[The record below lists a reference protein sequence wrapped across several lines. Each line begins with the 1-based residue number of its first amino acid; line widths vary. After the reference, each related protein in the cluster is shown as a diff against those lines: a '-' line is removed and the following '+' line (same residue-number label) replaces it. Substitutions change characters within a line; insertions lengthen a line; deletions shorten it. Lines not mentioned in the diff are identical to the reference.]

1 MWMSR
6 WSRLLLALVI
16 CLAAA
21 ACGGVANQGSTPF
34 EQSGASADAPASD
47 SGASGATGES
57 PEQQSDR
64 AGGVPG
70 VPGSPG
76 APGAP
81 EEPGNG
87 GGNAQALGA
96 PLKMPDIQQVG
107 APMSSAEPQIREQ
120 FEVLCNHEDPCVNIV
135 VRPADPAANYDPDT
149 CTFSRTEPPKDT
161 IIHRGDTVTLICN
174 PEKTSG
180 ESTDTSDTTDTTEQP
195 DTTDATDSTQP
206 TDTTG
211 STDGGQPSDT

>member
-6 WSRLLLALVI
+6 WSRLLPALVL
-16 CLAAA
+16 CVAAT
-21 ACGGVANQGSTPF
+21 ACGGAANQESIPF

-47 SGASGATGES
+47 SGSSGSSGES

-64 AGGVPG
+64 ARGVPG

-81 EEPGNG
+81 GAPGNG

-107 APMSSAEPQIREQ
+107 APMSSAEPQIREL
-120 FEVLCNHEDPCVNIV
+120 FEERCNHQEPCVNLV
-135 VRPADPAANYDPDT
+135 VDPADYDPDT
-149 CTFSRTEPPKDT
+149 CTFSRTEPNGT
-161 IIHRGDTVTLICN
+161 TFHRGDTITLVCN
-174 PEKTSG
+174 PEETSG
-180 ESTDTSDTTDTTEQP
+180 ESTDTTDTTDTTEQP